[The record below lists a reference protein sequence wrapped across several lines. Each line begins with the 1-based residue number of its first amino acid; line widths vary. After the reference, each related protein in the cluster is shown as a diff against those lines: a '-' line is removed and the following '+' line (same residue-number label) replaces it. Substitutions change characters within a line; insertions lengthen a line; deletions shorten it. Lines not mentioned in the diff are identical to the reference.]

1 MDFLNKAYAQISD
14 LFRSLTPG
22 TQLVAVLLA
31 GAIVV
36 GLVYV
41 VQYQGSSGDEF
52 LLGGRP
58 FSDAELTAIEAA
70 FAKARLGG
78 SKLEGNRIRI
88 PRGNK
93 AEYLAALADNNALPA
108 DFYKHLNEATDSD
121 SPFSSTKAL
130 EMRRW
135 NAKQKEL
142 ALIISRMRGISA
154 ATVQFDEIEKD
165 GFRRLKEKRAVVAV
179 QTSQGALEETQVKA
193 IRNLI
198 AGAYAGLDKRNVTI
212 TDMTSG
218 LSFAAIGEDGTG
230 AEESIYAAT
239 KEKFERDWRKKIV
252 EQLAMIP
259 NVVVGVNVELTP
271 EIKHTTQSVKL
282 DPKPVAVQSSEFS
295 KESSV
300 TTPNNAGRPGA
311 VPNGVGNQPV
321 ALAAAPTPTLN
332 SQNTESRSETRN
344 LPGQERSTVER
355 AGLVPTMV
363 TASIDVPR
371 SYLGKIWKERNAL
384 LPDQAGKQPD
394 AAEIAKIETETVK
407 KIQEIVR
414 NLLPPV
420 EKGTNP
426 WPHIT
431 VTTYTDIPSPA
442 PAPPTFADTASTW
455 LASNWQSVALV
466 VVALASLLMLR
477 GMLRHTPSPAA
488 AAAAASAAAHYD
500 EPAAEEAEEEP
511 QTVKMLS
518 RAFSGGG
525 PNLKE
530 ELQSLVKENPDVAAS
545 VLRAW
550 IGDAA

>member
-165 GFRRLKEKRAVVAV
+165 GFRRQKEKRAVVAV
-179 QTSQGALEETQVKA
+179 QTSHGALEELQVKS
-193 IRNLI
+193 IRNLV

-218 LSFAAIGEDGTG
+218 LSFAAVGEDGSG
-230 AEESIYAAT
+230 AEESVYAAT
-239 KEKFERDWRKKIV
+239 KDKFERDWRKKIV

-282 DPKPVAVQSSEFS
+282 DPKPVTVQSNEFT

-321 ALAAAPTPTLN
+321 ALAAAATSTPN

-344 LPGQERSTVER
+344 MPGQERSTVER

-371 SYLGKIWKERNAL
+371 SYLAKIWKERNA
-384 LPDQAGKQPD
+384 PDQSGKQPD
-394 AAEIAKIETETVK
+394 AAEIAKIEVETVK

-466 VVALASLLMLR
+466 VVALASLMMLR
-477 GMLRHTPSPAA
+477 GMLRPTPSPAA
-488 AAAAASAAAHYD
+488 AAAATAHHEET
-500 EPAAEEAEEEP
+500 EPEEAQEEP
-511 QTVKMLS
+511 QTIKMLS